1 MKIRNP
7 VPGAAIPF
15 SLACTDIDPV
25 TGERTKSLCKARQEA
40 HPTGQ
45 KKPFFVCRNPGR
57 SKGHCSTIAFLYP
70 RRWEAEKEKKGKDG
84 KIVKTRRFHNHQGID
99 LFGEEKEDI
108 FSVTAGTV
116 HAASGMTWMN
126 GYGGYGLVVVI
137 KSKGPDGKP
146 LYFLYAHCNE
156 VKVKKGDLVV
166 EKQVIATVGTTAFS
180 KKFPAARFP
189 KDQAHLHFEV
199 STKPYPLGPS
209 DKREAGD
216 SKEGRLD
223 PRAVLES
230 LGPWGMTKVHL
241 PVGEELTRVNSDDA
255 HKRVESSP
263 HGGFF
268 PLGAN
273 NLWHGGIHF
282 TRPLGSTLIAPFDAT
297 IVAARLDP
305 DPAFANRSDGSTNF
319 ILLRH
324 EIPET
329 YVALFGGASPED
341 VKPKPIE
348 TRDRAVGRKKRCA
361 NSPDDVIEVKNKLF
375 EHGHGYYEP
384 DDLTDLDDGSY
395 PSKALKKAIKAFQ
408 NHEVP
413 DINPDGVVDI
423 PGKSWSA
430 LHYGSPPKE
439 PEPEG
444 PTDPTEEPDVDP
456 RRVVYSLLMHL
467 QSLAMT
473 NKLAKDFPWLAKVEL
488 ALDPD
493 EPDPT
498 EEEAKKAEEARK
510 REHAEDVAEAAHD
523 LQKAVGAPN
532 ADLVPAENFMPDVFW
547 VHQRLIRFGFHPGPA
562 TATCDEA
569 LISAI
574 REFQNQ
580 HHSAFIAKRNG
591 DGRVD
596 PSGGTVKL
604 LRKPK
609 AELTRGGGGSHGP
622 TIDPVLVHRT
632 TERDDDGVAKV
643 ITGLDVKVS
652 SGDALWRSGQAM
664 GYAADEFEVLE
675 MREQVH
681 WEIFSEHLLVRGLS
695 EDLFAKA
702 WEEPIIDTN
711 EDMIADVPKHMI
723 ASIESVSP
731 EFARDGSLSLEEV
744 RSLYSSGRGKSLRRT
759 PCFFISQWALDVE
772 KAVVEIGKMGYDTKD
787 LAKRLRPSMW
797 WDQAKDVLPEKR
809 FVWHYNPIEFLAEY
823 AEHLA
828 SMRPP
833 TEINLETHPTL
844 VVRVLY
850 ENGTGMPD
858 ATVELLYGI
867 EVKRTMKT
875 SANGEAEFSA
885 VEVGGYGVRITD
897 PTVTAPIAVEL
908 PPTITTEVEIP
919 TDIVAPP
926 LPRGAIR
933 VIVRKHSGYR
943 ADKDTDVWLS
953 HPVHGMIAHDLTNN
967 QGEARFE
974 DIAYGEYSVKASTSN
989 KAGESE
995 SVAVTLAKKE
1005 KKAEEIV
1012 LPRPFAF
1019 LRMTLEINKEPTAG
1033 KTMEIRQKDM
1043 TPVSKETDAYGH
1055 ANFELP
1061 VGGGYTAWVDG
1072 HKRGVS
1078 VELDELNEF
1087 TLRFNDK
1094 DAPKPEEPEEGVLA
1108 VMVLDDEDDVGL
1120 GGELVFVSP
1129 QDDKHL
1135 AVQQYTTDEGLA
1147 AFELPVGEYLIAVR
1161 DESVM
1166 QSVTPWSTTSVEMEV
1181 EIDT

>member
-7 VPGAAIPF
+7 VPGAPIPF
-15 SLACTDIDPV
+15 SLACTDIDPI
-25 TGERTKSLCKARQEA
+25 TGERTKSLCKARQEL
-40 HPTGQ
+40 HPKGQ
-45 KKPFFVCRNPGR
+45 KSPFFVCSRQGR
-57 SKGHCSTIAFLYP
+57 SKGRCSTIAFLYP
-70 RRWEAEKEKKGKDG
+70 RRWEAEKEKKDKDG

-99 LFGEEKEDI
+99 LFGDLKDPI
-108 FSVTAGTV
+108 LSVTAGTV
-116 HAASGMTWMN
+116 HAASGTTWMS

-146 LYFLYAHCNE
+146 RYFLYAHCNK
-156 VKVKKGDLVV
+156 VLVKKGAVV
-166 EKQVIATVGTTAFS
+166 AEKQVIATVGTTAFS
-180 KKFPAARFP
+180 KKFPAAKFP

-199 STKPYPLGPS
+199 STKPYPLQAS

-230 LGPWGMTKVHL
+230 LGPWGMTKVHF
-241 PVGEELTRVNSDDA
+241 PVGDELMRKNADDA
-255 HKRVESSP
+255 HEQIEAGL
-263 HGGFF
+263 GGFF

-273 NLWHGGIHF
+273 NLWHGGIHL
-282 TRPLGSTLIAPFDAT
+282 RIPLGSPLIAPFDAT

-348 TRDRAVGRKKRCA
+348 IRDRAVGRKKRCA
-361 NSPDDVIEVKNKLF
+361 NSPADVIEVKNKLY
-375 EHGHGYYEP
+375 EHGHGYYDP

-423 PGKSWSA
+423 PGKTWTA
-430 LHYGSPPKE
+430 LHFGVPPKE
-439 PEPEG
+439 PDPSE
-444 PTDPTEEPDVDP
+444 DPTEPSADKG
-456 RRVVYSLLMHL
+456 RFVYSLLMHL
-467 QSLAMT
+467 QPLAMT
-473 NKLAKDFPWLAKVEL
+473 NKLAKDFPWLAKVDL

-532 ADLVPAENFMPDVFW
+532 AELVPAENFMPDVFW

-562 TATCDEA
+562 AATCDEA

-580 HHSAFIAKRNG
+580 HHSAFIAKKDG

-609 AELTRGGGGSHGP
+609 AELTRGGGGGHGP
-622 TIDPVLVHRT
+622 KIDPVLIHRT
-632 TERDDDGVAKV
+632 TERDDDNVAKV

-652 SGDALWRSGQAM
+652 SGDPLWRSGQAM
-664 GYAADEFEVLE
+664 AYSAEAHEVLE
-675 MREQVH
+675 MRDQVH

-695 EDLFAKA
+695 EDLYAKA

-731 EFARDGSLSLEEV
+731 EFERDGSLSLEEI
-744 RSLYSSGRGKSLRRT
+744 RSLYNSGRGKSLRRT
-759 PCFFISQWALDVE
+759 PCFFISQWGLDVD
-772 KAVVEIGKMGYDTKD
+772 KAVVEIEKMGYDTKD
-787 LAKRLRPSMW
+787 LAKRLRPLMW

-833 TEINLETHPTL
+833 TDINLETHPTL
-844 VVRVLY
+844 LVRVLY
-850 ENGTGMPD
+850 ENGTGIPD

-875 SANGEAEFSA
+875 SANGDAEFIA
-885 VEVGGYGVRITD
+885 VEIGGYGVRITD
-897 PTVTAPIAVEL
+897 PTITAPIAVEL
-908 PPTITTEVEIP
+908 PPTVTTVVEIP

-926 LPRGAIR
+926 LPRGAIK
-933 VIVRKHSGYR
+933 VIVRKHSGFR
-943 ADKDTDVWLS
+943 AGGADVWLS
-953 HPVHGMIAHDLTNN
+953 HPVHGMIAHDVADS
-967 QGEARFE
+967 QGNVRFE
-974 DIAYGEYSVKASTSN
+974 DIAYGDYSLKASTSN

-995 SVAVTLAKKE
+995 SVNVTLAKKE
-1005 KKAEEIV
+1005 KKAPEIV

-1019 LRMTLEINKEPTAG
+1019 LRMTLKINKEPTAG
-1033 KTMEIRQKDM
+1033 KTMEIRKKDM
-1043 TPVSKETDAYGH
+1043 APVSKETDAYGK

-1061 VGGGYTAWVDG
+1061 VGVGYTAWVDG

-1078 VELDELNEF
+1078 VKLDEVNKF
-1087 TLRFNDK
+1087 TLGFNDK

-1108 VMVLDDEDDVGL
+1108 VMVLDDEDEIGV

-1129 QDDKHL
+1129 QDDRHL
-1135 AVQQYTTDEGLA
+1135 AVQQYTNVEGLA
-1147 AFELPVGEYLIAVR
+1147 AFELPAGEYLIEVR

-1166 QSVTPWSTTSVEMEV
+1166 RAVTPWSTTSVEMEV
-1181 EIDT
+1181 EVES